1 MLSNIARKSIF
12 QSSSSSMTKTIV
24 LRRNLAAHGHGHE
37 KPKYEGMEAVV
48 RKYLPENHHIVLGV
62 LGAYAGLYF
71 TFKAVKAMS
80 GGKKK
85 ELEALGSHSSH
96 DAPAPVSSIPSVIS
110 DKFEAW
116 INVPGNQA
124 KWEASIATWEKDME
138 KPAAAAKWEKSL
150 A

>member
-1 MLSNIARKSIF
+1 MFGHLTKRVMKLNSN
-12 QSSSSSMTKTIV
+12 SMV
-24 LRRNLAAHGHGHE
+24 LRRNMAGGHGHHE
-37 KPKYEGMEAVV
+37 VKYEGMEAVV

-62 LGAYAGLYF
+62 LGGYVGLYF
-71 TFKAVKAMS
+71 TFKAVKALS

-85 ELEALGSHSSH
+85 GLEPL
-96 DAPAPVSSIPSVIS
+96 DAHAATEESAVKSSIPSVTS

-116 INVPGNQA
+116 INQPGNQA
-124 KWEASIATWEKDME
+124 KWEASIAQWEKDME